1 MKKLLV
7 TGGAG
12 FIGANF
18 VHYWMEKYPIDKVV
32 VIDALTYAGNIA
44 NLASVKDNKNFTF
57 VHGNICDDTLIESL
71 LQEHNIDTLVHF
83 AAESHVD
90 RSITGPDEFIETN
103 ILGTYALLKA
113 AKKVWLDP
121 DGHENA

>member
-18 VHYWMEKYPIDKVV
+18 VHYWMTKYPNDQVLV
-32 VIDALTYAGNIA
+32 LDALTYAGNIA
-44 NLASVKDNKNFTF
+44 NLDCVKDQANFTF
-57 VHGNICDDTLIESL
+57 VHGNICDQALIETL
-71 LQEHNIDTLVHF
+71 LLEHSIDTLVHF

-90 RSITGPDEFIETN
+90 RSITGPDAFIETLSL
-103 ILGTYALLKA
+103 I
-113 AKKVWLDP
+113 
-121 DGHENA
+121 HI